1 MNGWSQLDAPGF
13 VSHHLSISL
22 VFALNILPRD
32 AFRLL
37 RFWDM
42 RLWFKK
48 FYLDHPS
55 KWIMFSNLMFSS
67 CTAMGMSAL
76 ESRCIIYRYIYIY
89 IYMSFP
95 SDVEVKCCPVLVVL
109 GQTARVGRW
118 FVMWSCLWCRRFLA
132 GIIQLPGIIQL
143 TAQRRLVNPRT
154 PTSVPNLYVQVN
166 EVF

>member
-1 MNGWSQLDAPGF
+1 MLQALCPSF
-13 VSHHLSISL
+13 VNIPCLCVEHSASWCIQTVALLGYETL
-22 VFALNILPRD
+22 VQ
-32 AFRLL
+32 
-37 RFWDM
+37 
-42 RLWFKK
+42 K

-76 ESRCIIYRYIYIY
+76 ESRCIIYRYMYIY